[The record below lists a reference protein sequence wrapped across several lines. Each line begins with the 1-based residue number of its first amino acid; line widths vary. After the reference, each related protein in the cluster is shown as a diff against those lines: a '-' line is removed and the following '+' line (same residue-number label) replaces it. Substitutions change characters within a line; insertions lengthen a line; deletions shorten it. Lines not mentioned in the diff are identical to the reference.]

1 MRKLQLDSSSLSFL
15 RMTEKNNNCHIN
27 NVKIRSGYNGAGF
40 AGIIHNNVSGVS
52 NIAKFIDCTVD
63 VTFDCFGIMGDGAEG
78 VTLEGYEGKYTVWY
92 DTWYYAES
100 AKYFNEYN
108 APQIRE
114 DMDAIVHNTPY
125 NMGMTQ

>member
-1 MRKLQLDSSSLSFL
+1 
-15 RMTEKNNNCHIN
+15 MTEKNNNCHIN

-63 VTFDCFGIMGDGAEG
+63 VTFDCFGIMSDGAEG
-78 VTLEGYEGKYTVWY
+78 VTLEGYEGKYTVY
-92 DTWYYAES
+92 DGQWYYAES

-125 NMGMTQ
+125 NMGMTK